1 MEEKNI
7 RKPAGAIFWEAKKS
21 SLFFLSQP
29 LFLWKFLWFLNT
41 KIVVCEATESVMGG
55 ENFFEDFTTN
65 IRIIG
70 NEKGNDFQL
79 KSAAQERTENQKGK
93 DLPD

>member
-1 MEEKNI
+1 
-7 RKPAGAIFWEAKKS
+7 
-21 SLFFLSQP
+21 
-29 LFLWKFLWFLNT
+29 
-41 KIVVCEATESVMGG
+41 MGG